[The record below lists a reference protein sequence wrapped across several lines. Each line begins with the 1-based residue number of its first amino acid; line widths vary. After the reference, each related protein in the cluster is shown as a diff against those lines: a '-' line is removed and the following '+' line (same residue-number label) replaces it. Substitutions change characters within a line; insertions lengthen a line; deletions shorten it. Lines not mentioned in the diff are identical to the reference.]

1 MGLKFSELSLPQE
14 IVEGLDAMGF
24 EEATPIQE
32 QAIPETL
39 AGKDILGIAQTGTGK
54 TAAFVIPTMKKILE
68 SDRSKINALIIV
80 PTRELAK
87 QIDQAIQGLGYFAG
101 ITSMAIYGGGD
112 GNEFNKEKKA
122 LSQGA
127 DIIVATPGRL
137 LSHLRMGYADFS
149 HLETLIFDEADRM
162 LDMGFYD
169 DIMRIISNINK
180 DRQTLMYSAT
190 MPKKIEELSRKLL
203 KDPVK
208 INMGIS
214 KPAEGVTQTAYVV
227 FDNQK
232 LPLIVSVLKKHSD
245 LDSIIVFT
253 SRKNT
258 VNDIHRE
265 LKRAKINARKMSS
278 NLEQV
283 DREQVML
290 DFKNRKFPVLVATDV
305 ISRGIDI
312 TNIGMVI
319 NYDIPGD
326 AEDYVHRVGRTA
338 RAKTTGEAITFISPS
353 EQSKFL
359 RIEELIEFTV
369 PKSPLPKEIGEGPAY
384 EPKKRR
390 GGGGFRK
397 KGGYKGKGKG
407 NRNKNHSK
415 GNNPKGGNAKGK
427 GYWKKRKKS

>member
-1 MGLKFSELSLPQE
+1 MGLKFSELNLPQE
-14 IVEGLDAMGF
+14 IIEGLDAMGF

-32 QAIPETL
+32 MSIPETIQ
-39 AGKDILGIAQTGTGK
+39 GKDILGIAQTGTGK

-112 GNEFNKEKKA
+112 GKEFIKEKKA

-127 DIIVATPGRL
+127 DIIIATPGRL
-137 LSHLRMGYADFS
+137 LSHLRMGYTDFS
-149 HLETLIFDEADRM
+149 HLQVLIFDEADRM
-162 LDMGFYD
+162 LDMGFFD
-169 DIMRIISNINK
+169 DIMKIVREVK
-180 DRQTLMYSAT
+180 EERQTLMFSAT
-190 MPKKIEELSRKLL
+190 MPKKIEELSKKLL

-208 INMGIS
+208 FNMGIS
-214 KPAEGVTQTAYVV
+214 KPAAGVSQSAFVV
-227 FDNQK
+227 FDKQK
-232 LPLIVSVLKKHSD
+232 IPLIVSVLKKNSD
-245 LDSIIVFT
+245 LDSIIIFT

-278 NLEQV
+278 NLDQSE
-283 DREQVML
+283 REQVML

-312 TNIGMVI
+312 NNIGMVI
-319 NYDIPGD
+319 NFDIPSD

-369 PKSPLPKEIGEGPAY
+369 PKTPLPEEIGEGPAY
-384 EPKKRR
+384 KPKKHR
-390 GGGGFRK
+390 GGSGYRN
-397 KGGYKGKGKG
+397 KGGYKG
-407 NRNKNHSK
+407 NKKRK
-415 GNNPKGGNAKGK
+415 GNNTGGGKKK
-427 GYWKKRKKS
+427 GYWQNKKKNNGKSES